1 MDFARYWRLLWGF
14 FLVDWKPNRET
25 GLFTLLTVAVVLA
38 PQGHQSSCG
47 QFQCNTDTLC
57 RVFPIIVIAKLC
69 HRHRHCQT
77 CWQKKPW
84 CQSYYC
90 ILWPWRANKSVIV
103 DKVTWTLAPTR
114 NIHNGSWTI
123 IFQWEVLGALC
134 LAPTSRSPSGLDFG
148 LASLPQIHRYRY
160 GSVSLMHSLCK
171 PRTS

>member
-38 PQGHQSSCG
+38 PRGHQSSCG

-57 RVFPIIVIAKLC
+57 RVFPIIVIVKLC
-69 HRHRHCQT
+69 HLHCHRDRQT

-103 DKVTWTLAPTR
+103 DKVTWTLNPTR

-123 IFQWEVLGALC
+123 IFQWEVLGAFWPQLREVHRALTLAWHLC
-134 LAPTSRSPSGLDFG
+134 HSY
-148 LASLPQIHRYRY
+148 RYRY

>member
-38 PQGHQSSCG
+38 PPGHQSSCG

-57 RVFPIIVIAKLC
+57 RVFPIIVIVKLC
-69 HRHRHCQT
+69 HLHCHRDRQT

-103 DKVTWTLAPTR
+103 DKVTWTLNPTR
-114 NIHNGSWTI
+114 NIHNASWTI
-123 IFQWEVLGALC
+123 IFQWEVLRALC
-134 LAPTSRSPSGLDFG
+134 LAPTSRSPSGHDFG
-148 LASLPQIHRYRY
+148 LTSLPLIQIQIRICQLDAFI
-160 GSVSLMHSLCK
+160 V
-171 PRTS
+171 